1 MTTVQDISLKA
12 GCSKATVSRVLSND
26 STFGVSEKTRRKILD
41 CAQEL
46 GYVYKGKQKAAS
58 KISIKQHR
66 VGIIPI
72 GLEST
77 ERGELQD
84 PYFLYI
90 RNGVEERLDKLGIH
104 DTVIISMNRAED
116 YEKLDGIGS
125 MIVIGKKEFDEENPY
140 FKKLQNVI
148 FVDYD
153 YNHQKYD
160 CVLSDLSEAVVTAI
174 DFMVDCGCKK
184 VGYIGSWDY
193 INDFANHRM
202 IKCVDSRQLTFEAYA
217 EQKELIYRP
226 YLYIGDKFTKAVG
239 YELAKKAIQSGK
251 LPEVFLIGADPMA
264 MGVYRAFGEAG
275 IRIGTDIK
283 LIGIDNIADTAYMT
297 PPLTSVMLYAQ
308 EMGRSA
314 VDCLV
319 QRLEGRKV
327 PVQVMLPATLVE
339 RESCRR
345 DTRKG
350 M

>member
-1 MTTVQDISLKA
+1 MATVQDISSKT
-12 GCSKATVSRVLSND
+12 GYSKATVSRVLSND
-26 STFGVSEKTRRKILD
+26 ATFVVSEETRRKILD

-46 GYVYKGKQKAAS
+46 GYVYKGKPKSSAKVNIQK
-58 KISIKQHR
+58 HR

-90 RNGVEERLDKLGIH
+90 RNGVEKRLDKLGFH
-104 DTVIISMNRAED
+104 DTVTISMNRAED
-116 YEKLDGIGS
+116 YEKFDGIGS
-125 MIVIGKKEFDEENPY
+125 IIVIGKYKFDEENPY

-148 FVDYD
+148 FIDYD

-160 CVLSDLSEAVVTAI
+160 CVLSNLSEAVVTAI
-174 DFMVDCGCKK
+174 DFMAACGHRK

-193 INDFANHRM
+193 INDFANYRM
-202 IKCVDSRQLTFEAYA
+202 IKRADSRQLMFEAYA

-251 LPEVFLIGADPMA
+251 LPEAFLIGADPMA

-275 IRIGTDIK
+275 IRIGTDIQ
-283 LIGIDNIADTAYMT
+283 LIGIDNIADTAYMN
-297 PPLTSVMLYAQ
+297 PPLTSIMLYAE
-308 EMGRSA
+308 EMGRCA

-319 QRLEGRKV
+319 QRLEGRKA
-327 PVQVMLPATLVE
+327 PVQVILPTTLVE
-339 RESCRR
+339 RESCQK
-345 DTRKG
+345 DIRKG
-350 M
+350 K